1 MDIKIKEIKMKLE
14 FFGKNY
20 EVVTINFLR
29 DCVAV
34 IYNDNGDLKMLQM
47 NQDEFKRKVTFK

>member
-1 MDIKIKEIKMKLE
+1 MKVE

-34 IYNDNGDLKMLQM
+34 IYKDNGDLKMIQM
-47 NQDEFKRKVTFK
+47 NQDEFKRKVTF